1 MATSRIVRSGVLSER
16 TDDLAAAL
24 AAVNE
29 DDTFVWIGLTPDE
42 LPAVAQQLGLHE
54 HAVEDATRKHP
65 ELEFGQRTKLDRYP
79 GQVFLYLYVTHL
91 DEAGDLALH
100 DISVFVSPRFVIA
113 VRKPGA
119 YDQDDMASR
128 WMDHPE
134 LAKRGSSGLLYGLL
148 DLVVDSHLNT
158 VDALGDRVDDMEDW
172 LFDGATAADDDPQVL
187 QRRAYNT
194 RKALVKLRRVAQP
207 MRELVGGIMRS
218 EEGDPTPVDAVL
230 MPYYQDVYDHVLRVN
245 DSIEGLRDLLT
256 TIYETRLAMADHTLN
271 TVMKKLTG
279 WAAIIAVITAV
290 TGFYGQNVPYPGF
303 MRPGGYWTSTL
314 VWLGL
319 SVALFV
325 FLRRRRWI

>member
-1 MATSRIVRSGVLSER
+1 MSRIIRNGVLGDR
-16 TDDLAAAL
+16 TDDLQAAL
-24 AAVNE
+24 GALAE
-29 DDTFVWIGLTPDE
+29 DDTVVWIGLTPEE
-42 LPAVAQQLGLHE
+42 LPVVSEPLGLHP
-54 HAVEDATRKHP
+54 HAVEDAMRTHTDV
-65 ELEFGQRTKLDRYP
+65 EFGQRTKIDRYP
-79 GQVFLYLYVTHL
+79 GQVFLYLYLTRL
-91 DEAGDLALH
+91 DDAGELSLQDVA
-100 DISVFVSPRFVIA
+100 VFVSPKFVVV
-113 VRKPGA
+113 VRA
-119 YDQDDMASR
+119 TDTYDQNDLSSR

-134 LAKRGSSGLLYGLL
+134 LAKRGSTGLLYSLL

-158 VDALGDRVDDMEDW
+158 VDSLGDRVDDMEDW
-172 LFDGATAADDDPQVL
+172 LFDGAAAADDDPQVL

-194 RKALVKLRRVAQP
+194 RKSLVKLRRVAQP

-279 WAAIIAVITAV
+279 WAAIIAVVTAV

-303 MRPGGYWTSTL
+303 MRPVGYWTSTL
-314 VWLGL
+314 AWLGL
-319 SVALFV
+319 SVVLFV